1 MSRALLRS
9 STTSSNLSP
18 VDESSTDTA
27 NTSVSRIHS
36 SATWSVPLSREAN
49 SIIATHSDSHATSQH
64 HPVGMT
70 ACDGGTRDRT
80 ARQYLL
86 VDRQLR
92 RRLWDRRVRR
102 VRLLL
107 LVRRHPE
114 AGTLAPPEREPA
126 MNTVR
131 RELAD
136 LTFGERN
143 RDCVGLH
150 LLDGADGD
158 RDLASPP
165 QMTPF
170 QNEVGDLLVVV
181 DGEPADVAN
190 ILPFA
195 RHDAAGAPELDFT
208 FRDAVEDNADVLLD
222 ERRLEHSGSLEVG
235 KCQHIRGPHVPVEI
249 CNGRLSKPE
258 IREFVHA
265 REGAELLLGT
275 AQGDL
280 GPTGRRVRALDR
292 YEQ

>member
-1 MSRALLRS
+1 MSRALLQS

-36 SATWSVPLSREAN
+36 SATWSVPLRREAN
-49 SIIATHSDSHATSQH
+49 SII
-64 HPVGMT
+64 
-70 ACDGGTRDRT
+70 TRMVNHT
-80 ARQYLL
+80 
-86 VDRQLR
+86 
-92 RRLWDRRVRR
+92 RRLN
-102 VRLLL
+102 L
-107 LVRRHPE
+107 
-114 AGTLAPPEREPA
+114 TL
-126 MNTVR
+126 
-131 RELAD
+131 
-136 LTFGERN
+136 GERN
-143 RDCVGLH
+143 RDCVGLQ
-150 LLDGADGD
+150 LLDGAYGD
-158 RDLASPP
+158 RDLSSPP

-181 DGEPADVAN
+181 DGEPANVAN

-235 KCQHIRGPHVPVEI
+235 KCQHIRGPHVPIEI
-249 CNGRLSKPE
+249 CNGRLSEPE

-265 REGAELLLGT
+265 RKGAELLPCT
-275 AQGDL
+275 AQVDL
-280 GPTGRRVRALDR
+280 GPPGRRVRALER